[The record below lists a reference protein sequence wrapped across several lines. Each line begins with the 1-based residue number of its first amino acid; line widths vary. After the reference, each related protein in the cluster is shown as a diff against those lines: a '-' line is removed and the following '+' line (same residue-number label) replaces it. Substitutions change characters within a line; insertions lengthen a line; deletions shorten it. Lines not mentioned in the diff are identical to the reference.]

1 MSLQEDIIAQLGVK
15 PVIDPQ
21 EEIRRSIDFLK
32 DYLQKH
38 PFLKTFVLGIS
49 GGQDSTL
56 AGRLAQLA
64 MEEMRSETGDASYQF
79 VAVRLPYGVQADE
92 ADAQKA
98 LAFIQPDVSLVV
110 NIKESVDAMERAV
123 EATGT
128 DVSDFNKGNIKAR
141 SRMIAQY
148 ALAGAYSGAVIG
160 TDHAAEN
167 ITGFFTKFG
176 DGGAD
181 ILPLYRLN
189 KRQGKQLLQALGA
202 DPALYE
208 KVPIAD
214 LEEEKPGIADE
225 VALGVTYAE
234 IVYEVCRNECFYAW
248 KGSKAY
254 LDGKEIRVTDVA
266 VLDKAFV
273 ALGFPY
279 DSDHYRPVAQKLV
292 DRLYG
297 YAGGTRL
304 LGSAAAE
311 LCYVACGR
319 FDARIEGHLGPWDV
333 AAGGLI
339 LMQAGGRLSDFAGGD
354 TWPSAEQVMASNG
367 VIHDKILRL
376 L

>member
-1 MSLQEDIIAQLGVK
+1 MDRMEQMLAFARNCAKEAGKIQLSYFRGNHLHIETKFNMHDVVTVADKESERYIIGEIKRAYPEHAILGEESGMHAGDSEYCW
-15 PVIDPQ
+15 VIDPLDGTSNYIHDMAPYSVSIALRDR
-21 EEIRRSIDFLK
+21 EE
-32 DYLQKH
+32 
-38 PFLKTFVLGIS
+38 
-49 GGQDSTL
+49 
-56 AGRLAQLA
+56 
-64 MEEMRSETGDASYQF
+64 
-79 VAVRLPYGVQADE
+79 
-92 ADAQKA
+92 
-98 LAFIQPDVSLVV
+98 
-110 NIKESVDAMERAV
+110 
-123 EATGT
+123 
-128 DVSDFNKGNIKAR
+128 
-141 SRMIAQY
+141 
-148 ALAGAYSGAVIG
+148 
-160 TDHAAEN
+160 
-167 ITGFFTKFG
+167 
-176 DGGAD
+176 
-181 ILPLYRLN
+181 
-189 KRQGKQLLQALGA
+189 LL
-202 DPALYE
+202 
-208 KVPIAD
+208 
-214 LEEEKPGIADE
+214 
-225 VALGVTYAE
+225 LGV
-234 IVYEVCRNECFYAW
+234 VYEVCRNECFYAW

-279 DSDHYRPVAQKLV
+279 DSDHYRPVAQKLM

>member
-1 MSLQEDIIAQLGVK
+1 MDRIEQMLAFARNCAKEAGKIQLSYFRGNHLHIETKFNMHDVVTVADKESERYIIGEIKRTYPEHAILGEESGMHAGDSEYCW
-15 PVIDPQ
+15 VIDPLDGTSNYIHDMAPYSVSIALRDR
-21 EEIRRSIDFLK
+21 EE
-32 DYLQKH
+32 
-38 PFLKTFVLGIS
+38 
-49 GGQDSTL
+49 
-56 AGRLAQLA
+56 
-64 MEEMRSETGDASYQF
+64 
-79 VAVRLPYGVQADE
+79 
-92 ADAQKA
+92 
-98 LAFIQPDVSLVV
+98 
-110 NIKESVDAMERAV
+110 
-123 EATGT
+123 
-128 DVSDFNKGNIKAR
+128 
-141 SRMIAQY
+141 
-148 ALAGAYSGAVIG
+148 
-160 TDHAAEN
+160 
-167 ITGFFTKFG
+167 
-176 DGGAD
+176 
-181 ILPLYRLN
+181 
-189 KRQGKQLLQALGA
+189 LL
-202 DPALYE
+202 
-208 KVPIAD
+208 
-214 LEEEKPGIADE
+214 
-225 VALGVTYAE
+225 LGV
-234 IVYEVCRNECFYAW
+234 VYEVCRNECFYAW